1 MKDIY
6 KNTFSFAKEKIECN
20 SLDADLNA
28 QFPEK
33 SFNALKE
40 NGYMGLLV
48 PIEYGGKAGSIIIR
62 RGNRAQG

>member
-1 MKDIY
+1 MKNIY
-6 KNTFSFAKEKIECN
+6 ENTFSFAKEKIECN

-40 NGYMGLLV
+40 NGYMGLVV
-48 PIEYGGKAGSIIIR
+48 PIEYGGKGLTIL
-62 RGNRAQG
+62 

>member
-40 NGYMGLLV
+40 NV
-48 PIEYGGKAGSIIIR
+48 IWD
-62 RGNRAQG
+62 